1 MQVVRTRRKRRR
13 RPTVTP
19 RFGPSS
25 VALELG
31 LLRLALEEEKDEQ
44 REKSER
50 KLSAEIS

>member
-1 MQVVRTRRKRRR
+1 MQLVRTRRKRRR

-31 LLRLALEEEKDEQ
+31 LLRLALEEEKEIE
-44 REKSER
+44 REKSEKIER
-50 KLSAEIS
+50 

>member
-1 MQVVRTRRKRRR
+1 MENHKIRRRRRR

-31 LLRLALEEEKDEQ
+31 LLRLALEAEKEFEREERRN
-44 REKSER
+44 REKR
-50 KLSAEIS
+50 